1 MNLKRLRYF
10 VVMAE
15 ELHFGRAAK
24 RLHMAQPPLSQQIQR
39 LEAEVGAPLFERST
53 RRVALT
59 DTGHHLLPD
68 ARRLLADADA
78 LTRRMVDHRS
88 GEGGVLRLGFVDSSS
103 YEVMPRFLRAHRAEW
118 PLVTYELR
126 SLSSDEQCRAL
137 ADREIDMGIGRTRT
151 GDREQRDALTS
162 IEFLEEALMVAVSE
176 DHRLANQKSTSL
188 GQLADEP
195 LIGFDRHVSPSLF
208 RKREGLFARHGLTYE
223 TIIEATE
230 YTTVLGLVAA
240 GEGVAVVPETV
251 SALQLPHLRYVRL
264 RDQDAETSL
273 VLLSRRGEKGPLVEN
288 AAAMITE
295 LFRPVDQPAA

>member
-15 ELHFGRAAK
+15 ELHFGRAAE

-39 LEAEVGAPLFERST
+39 LESEVGALLFERST
-53 RRVALT
+53 RRVVLT
-59 DTGHHLLPD
+59 DAGRHLLPD

-78 LTRRMVDHRS
+78 LTRRMSDHRS
-88 GEGGVLRLGFVDSSS
+88 GDSGVLRLGFVDSSS
-103 YEVMPRFLRAHRAEW
+103 FEVMPRFLRAYRSTW
-118 PLVTYELR
+118 PMVTYELR

-137 ADREIDMGIGRTRT
+137 VEREIDLGIGRTRT
-151 GDREQRDALTS
+151 GAPEQRKALTS
-162 IEFLEEALMVAVSE
+162 TAFLKEELLVAVSE
-176 DHRLANQKSTSL
+176 DHRLANQKSTIL
-188 GQLADEP
+188 GQLANEP

-208 RKREGLFARHGLTYE
+208 RKREGLFSRHGLSYD

-240 GEGVAVVPETV
+240 GEGIAIVPASV
-251 SALQLPHLRYVRL
+251 GALQLPHLRYVRL

-273 VLLSRRGEKGPLVEN
+273 VLLSRSGDASPLVEN
-288 AAAMITE
+288 AAAMIGQ
-295 LFRPVDQPAA
+295 LFSSDCDDP